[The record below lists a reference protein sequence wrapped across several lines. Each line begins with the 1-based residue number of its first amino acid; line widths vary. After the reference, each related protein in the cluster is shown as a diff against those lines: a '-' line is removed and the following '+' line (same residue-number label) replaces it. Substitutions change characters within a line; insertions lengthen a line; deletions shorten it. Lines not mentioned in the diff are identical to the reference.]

1 MVVTMNKTRM
11 WRCGV
16 WGNTTQDG
24 VTVEA
29 VAYERKELELV
40 AVREVIVAAAAAAA
54 AGRRRSEC
62 STGRGGGL
70 GRACGGRR
78 DLDDLGSAKD
88 LANINVG
95 AVAVDLRVVHLE
107 NGGVD
112 TSSARDVC
120 ASIIGLDNVSGYA
133 VLASITKAEF
143 FSRH

>member
-1 MVVTMNKTRM
+1 MVVTINKTRM

-24 VTVEA
+24 VTVGA

-40 AVREVIVAAAAAAA
+40 AVREVVVVAAAAAR
-54 AGRRRSEC
+54 RRRSEC

-95 AVAVDLRVVHLE
+95 AVTVDLRVVHLE

-112 TSSARDVC
+112 TSGARDGC
-120 ASIIGLDNVSGYA
+120 ASIIGLDNVSGHA